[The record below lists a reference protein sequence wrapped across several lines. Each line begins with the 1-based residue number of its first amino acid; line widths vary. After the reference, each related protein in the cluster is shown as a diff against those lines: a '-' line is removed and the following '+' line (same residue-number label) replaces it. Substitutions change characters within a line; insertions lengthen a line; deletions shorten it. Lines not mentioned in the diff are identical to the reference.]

1 MKITAL
7 AGGVGGA
14 KLAHGLSKL
23 ISSDDFT
30 VIVNTGDDF
39 EHFGLY
45 ISPDLDTVCYTLAD
59 RSNPLT
65 GWGRRDE
72 TFHVLETIKE
82 LGGPDWFLLGDKDL
96 ALHMERTRRLNEG
109 HSLTYVS
116 LEIEKAMGIPQKIL
130 PMCDEKVS
138 TMVNTIEYG
147 EIPFQE
153 YFVFHKFM
161 PTVKDFRF
169 QGIENAKPSKAV
181 ILALQKADVI
191 IICPSNPFV
200 SINPIISLDGI
211 KKILRKKYVI
221 AVSPIIGEKA
231 VKGPLGKML
240 RELGYNVHPLSI
252 LEIYKD
258 FLNCLYIDT
267 ADFAE
272 KMNDKLS
279 GIIIKAEKI
288 LLPDIVYRKKLAENI
303 IKHIMEEI
311 NN

>member
-14 KLAHGLSKL
+14 KLAHGFSKL
-23 ISSDDFT
+23 LSSDEFT

-59 RSNPLT
+59 RSNLSA

-72 TFHVLETIKE
+72 TFHVFNTIKE

-96 ALHMERTRRLNEG
+96 ALHMERTRKLNEG
-109 HSLTYVS
+109 HSLTEVS
-116 LEIEKAMGIPQKIL
+116 LELEKAMGITHKIL

-138 TMVNTIEYG
+138 TLVNTIEYG

-153 YFVFHKFM
+153 YFVLRKFM
-161 PTVKDFRF
+161 PSVKNFRF
-169 QGIENAKPSKAV
+169 RGIENAKPSREV

-191 IICPSNPFV
+191 VICPSNPFV
-200 SINPIISLDGI
+200 SINPIISLDNI
-211 KKILRKKYVI
+211 KKILRTKYVI
-221 AVSPIIGEKA
+221 AVSPIIEGKA

-240 RELGYNVHPLSI
+240 RELGYNIDSLSI

-258 FLNCLYIDT
+258 FLNCLFIDY
-267 ADFAE
+267 ADFTE
-272 KMNDKLS
+272 EMKNKPS
-279 GIIIKAEKI
+279 GIIIKPEKI
-288 LLPDIVYRKKLAENI
+288 FLPDIIARKKLAKTI
-303 IKHIMEEI
+303 IKHIEEI
-311 NN
+311 DN

>member
-14 KLAHGLSKL
+14 KLAHGFSKL
-23 ISSDDFT
+23 LSSDEFT

-45 ISPDLDTVCYTLAD
+45 ISPDLDTVCYTLAEL
-59 RSNPLT
+59 SNLSD

-72 TFHVLETIKE
+72 TFHVFNTIKE

-96 ALHMERTRRLNEG
+96 ALHMERTRKLNEG
-109 HSLTYVS
+109 HSITEVS
-116 LEIEKAMGIPQKIL
+116 LELEKAMGITHKIL

-138 TMVNTIEYG
+138 TLVNTIEYG

-153 YFVFHKFM
+153 YFVLRKFM
-161 PTVKDFRF
+161 PSVKNFRF
-169 QGIENAKPSKAV
+169 RGIENAKPSKEV

-191 IICPSNPFV
+191 VICPSNPFV
-200 SINPIISLDGI
+200 SINPIISLDSVR
-211 KKILRKKYVI
+211 KILRTKYVV
-221 AVSPIIGEKA
+221 AVSPIIGGKA

-240 RELGYNVHPLSI
+240 RELGYSIDSLSI

-258 FLNCLYIDT
+258 FLNCLFIDCT
-267 ADFAE
+267 DFTE
-272 KMNDKLS
+272 EMKNKPS
-279 GIIIKAEKI
+279 GIIIKPEKI
-288 LLPDIVYRKKLAENI
+288 FLPDIIARKKLAKTI
-303 IKHIMEEI
+303 IKHIEEI
-311 NN
+311 DN

>member
-14 KLAHGLSKL
+14 KLAHGFSKL
-23 ISSDDFT
+23 LSSNEFT

-39 EHFGLY
+39 KHFGLD

-59 RSNPLT
+59 LSNLST

-72 TFHVLETIKE
+72 TFHVLETIRGF
-82 LGGPDWFLLGDKDL
+82 GGPDWFSLGDKDL

-109 HSLTYVS
+109 YSLTDVS
-116 LEIEKAMGIPQKIL
+116 LELEREMGIQHKIL
-130 PMCDEKVS
+130 PMCDEKIS
-138 TMVNTIEYG
+138 TLVNTIEYG

-153 YFVFHKFM
+153 YFVLHKFM
-161 PTVKDFRF
+161 PIVKEFRF
-169 QGIENAKPSKAV
+169 QGIENAKPSKEV
-181 ILALQKADVI
+181 ILSLQKADVI
-191 IICPSNPFV
+191 VICPSNPFV

-211 KKILRKKYVI
+211 KEILINKYVI
-221 AVSPIIGEKA
+221 AVSPIIGGKA

-240 RELGYNVHPLSI
+240 REFRYDVHPRSI

-267 ADFAE
+267 VDFTE
-272 KMNDKLS
+272 KMKNGLS

-288 LLPDIVYRKKLAENI
+288 LLPDIATRKKLAANI
-303 IKHIMEEI
+303 IKQIEEI
-311 NN
+311 NY

>member
-1 MKITAL
+1 MKLTAL

-14 KLAHGLSKL
+14 KLAHGFSKL
-23 ISSDDFT
+23 LSSDEFT

-39 EHFGLY
+39 KHFGLD

-59 RSNPLT
+59 RSNLST

-72 TFHVLETIKE
+72 TFHVLETIRE
-82 LGGPDWFLLGDKDL
+82 LGGPDWFSLGDKDL

-109 HSLTYVS
+109 HSLTDVS
-116 LEIEKAMGIPQKIL
+116 LELEREMGIQHKIL

-138 TMVNTIEYG
+138 TLVNTIEYG

-153 YFVFHKFM
+153 YFVLHKFM
-161 PTVKDFRF
+161 PIVKDFRF
-169 QGIENAKPSKAV
+169 QGIENAKPSQAV
-181 ILALQKADVI
+181 ILSLQEADVI
-191 IICPSNPFV
+191 VICPSNPFV

-211 KKILRKKYVI
+211 KEILRNKYVI
-221 AVSPIIGEKA
+221 AVSPIIGGKA

-240 RELGYNVHPLSI
+240 RELRYDVHPISI

-258 FLNCLYIDT
+258 FLNCFYIDT
-267 ADFAE
+267 VDFTE
-272 KMNDKLS
+272 NMKNGLS

-288 LLPDIVYRKKLAENI
+288 LLPDIVARKKLAANI
-303 IKHIMEEI
+303 IKQIEEI
-311 NN
+311 NY

>member
-14 KLAHGLSKL
+14 KLAHGFSKL
-23 ISSDDFT
+23 LSSDEFA

-59 RSNPLT
+59 RSNLT
-65 GWGRRDE
+65 TEWGRRDE
-72 TFHVLETIKE
+72 TFHVLETIKD
-82 LGGPDWFLLGDKDL
+82 LGGPDWFSLGDKDL

-109 HSLTYVS
+109 YSLTDVS
-116 LEIEKAMGIPQKIL
+116 LELEKEMGILHKIL
-130 PMCDEKVS
+130 PMCDEKVP
-138 TMVNTIEYG
+138 TFVNTIEYG

-153 YFVFHKFM
+153 YFVMHKFM
-161 PTVKDFRF
+161 PTVKGFRF

-181 ILALQKADVI
+181 LFSLQKADVI
-191 IICPSNPFV
+191 VICPSNPFV

-211 KKILRKKYVI
+211 KEILKKKYVI
-221 AVSPIIGEKA
+221 AVSPIIGGKA

-240 RELGYNVHPLSI
+240 GELGYNIHPLSI

-258 FLNCLYIDT
+258 FLDCLFIDHI
-267 ADFAE
+267 DFTDE
-272 KMNDKLS
+272 MKDGLS
-279 GIIIKAEKI
+279 GIIIKSERI
-288 LLPDIVYRKKLAENI
+288 LLPDIVARKRLAENI
-303 IKHIMEEI
+303 IKHSEE
-311 NN
+311 NNN

>member
-14 KLAHGLSKL
+14 KLAHGFSKL
-23 ISSDDFT
+23 LSPDDFT

-39 EHFGLY
+39 KHFGLD

-59 RSNPLT
+59 RSNLST

-82 LGGPDWFLLGDKDL
+82 LGGPDWFSLGDKDL
-96 ALHMERTRRLNEG
+96 AFHLERTRRLNEG
-109 HSLTYVS
+109 HSLTDVS
-116 LEIEKAMGIPQKIL
+116 LELERKMGIQHKIL

-138 TMVNTIEYG
+138 TLVNTVEYG

-153 YFVFHKFM
+153 YFVLHKFM
-161 PTVKDFRF
+161 PIVKNFRF
-169 QGIENAKPSKAV
+169 QGIENAKPSQAV
-181 ILALQKADVI
+181 ILSLQKADVI
-191 IICPSNPFV
+191 VICPSNPFV

-211 KKILRKKYVI
+211 KEILRNKYVI
-221 AVSPIIGEKA
+221 AVSPIIGGKA

-240 RELGYNVHPLSI
+240 GELRYDVHPRSI
-252 LEIYKD
+252 LEMYKG

-267 ADFAE
+267 ADFTE
-272 KMNDKLS
+272 KMNNGLS

-288 LLPDIVYRKKLAENI
+288 LLPDIIARKKLAENI
-303 IKHIMEEI
+303 IKQIEEI
-311 NN
+311 NY